1 MCRCHLRLDSEIV
14 KLAFDLPKMNLADSF
29 KAYDVRGI
37 EDETINA
44 DVALAVGFAFA
55 TVTGADRVL
64 VGGDMRPSSEAYV
77 AAFAR
82 GAAAA
87 GADVEQLG
95 LISTDMLY
103 HASGVL
109 NAPGVVFTASHNP
122 AGYNGIKMTRAAAV
136 PISVETGLADIQ
148 TLAQGYLDAGFVESV
163 PDTGEVSQRDTLTDY
178 AEYLRSLVDLSGI
191 RPLKV
196 VVDAG
201 NGMAGYTTPAVLGD
215 TVLDALP
222 IEIIPLYFEL
232 DGTFPNHPANP
243 IEPAN
248 LVDLQAAVRH
258 HGADIG
264 LAFDGDADRCFVID
278 DRGEPVTPSA
288 ITAMVAVREIARA
301 QDAGE
306 TTPVI
311 IYNLITSRVVPEA
324 VEAAGGQ
331 AIETRVGHSFIK
343 AYMAEHSA
351 VFGGEHSAHY
361 YFRDFFN
368 ADTGMLAAMHV
379 LAMLGSTDA
388 TASSL
393 AAEYTPYVASG
404 EMNSEVA
411 DQTASIAQVLAEF
424 DPGVE
429 TNVSTMDGTTV
440 AAATGDWWFNIRPSN
455 TEPLLRFNA
464 EAADEATMVWLRDT
478 VLGIIRA

>member
-1 MCRCHLRLDSEIV
+1 MSTCGLDSATVKIV
-14 KLAFDLPKMNLADSF
+14 FDQPKIDLADSF

-37 EDETINA
+37 ENQTLNT
-44 DVALAVGFAFA
+44 DVATAVGFAFA
-55 TVTGADRVL
+55 EVTGADRVL
-64 VGGDMRPSSEAYV
+64 VGGDMRPSSAEYV
-77 AAFAR
+77 DAFIR
-82 GAAAA
+82 GATAA
-87 GADVEQLG
+87 GTDVVRLG

-109 NAPGVVFTASHNP
+109 DSPGVVFTASHNP
-122 AGYNGIKMTRAAAV
+122 AGYNGMKMTRAAAV
-136 PISVETGLADIQ
+136 PMSAETGLADVQ
-148 TLAQGYLDAGFVESV
+148 ALAQSYLDAGGVQAV
-163 PDTGEVSQRDTLTDY
+163 DTIGEISERDTLTDY
-178 AEYLRSLVDLSGI
+178 ATYLRSLVDLTGI
-191 RPLKV
+191 KRLKV

-215 TVLDALP
+215 QALDALP
-222 IEIIPLYFEL
+222 IDIIPLYFDL

-248 LVDLQAAVRH
+248 LVDLQAAVRQ
-258 HGADIG
+258 HGADLG
-264 LAFDGDADRCFVID
+264 LAFDGDADRCFVVD
-278 DRGEPVTPSA
+278 ERGEPVTPSA

-301 QDAGE
+301 KDAGE

-311 IYNLITSRVVPEA
+311 IYNLITSKAVPEA
-324 VEAAGGQ
+324 VEAAGGR
-331 AIETRVGHSFIK
+331 AVKTRVGHSFIK

-379 LAMLGSTDA
+379 LAMLGSADVP
-388 TASSL
+388 ASAL

-404 EMNSEVA
+404 EINSAVY
-411 DQTASIAQVLAEF
+411 DQSATTARVLAEF
-424 DPGVE
+424 DPGVD
-429 TNVSTMDGTTV
+429 TSISTMDGTTV
-440 AAATGDWWFNIRPSN
+440 AANNGDWWFNIRPSN

-464 EAADEATMVWLRDT
+464 EAVDEATMTWLRDT
-478 VLGIIRA
+478 VLAIIRA

>member
-1 MCRCHLRLDSEIV
+1 MNIAFNQPALDLS
-14 KLAFDLPKMNLADSF
+14 DSF

-37 EDETINA
+37 EDQTINA
-44 DVALAVGFAFA
+44 DVALAVGFAFVE
-55 TVTGADRVL
+55 VTGAPTVL
-64 VGGDMRPSSEAYV
+64 VGGDMRPSSEDYV
-77 AAFAR
+77 AAFTR
-82 GAAAA
+82 GATAA
-87 GADVEQLG
+87 GAHVVQLG

-109 NAPGVVFTASHNP
+109 DAPGVVFTASHNP
-122 AGYNGIKMTRAAAV
+122 AGYNGMKMTRAGAV
-136 PISVETGLADIQ
+136 PISADTGLAEIQ
-148 TLAQGYLDAGFVESV
+148 RLAQGHLAAGFVTCDAV
-163 PDTGEVSQRDTLTDY
+163 VGEVSQRETLADY
-178 AEYLRSLVDLSGI
+178 AAYLRSLVDLSSI
-191 RPLKV
+191 RPLKI

-215 TVLDALP
+215 QVLGALP
-222 IEIIPLYFEL
+222 IEIIPLYFDL

-248 LVDLQAAVRH
+248 LVDLQAAVREH
-258 HGADIG
+258 DADLG
-264 LAFDGDADRCFVID
+264 LAFDGDADRCFVVD
-278 DRGEPVTPSA
+278 ETGEPISPSA
-288 ITAMVAVREIARA
+288 VTAMVAVREIARA

-311 IYNLITSRVVPEA
+311 IYNLITSKVVPE
-324 VEAAGGQ
+324 VVHAAGGR

-343 AYMAEHSA
+343 AYMAEHGA

-379 LAMLGSTDA
+379 LALLGAETA

-393 AAEYTPYVASG
+393 VEHYSPYVASG
-404 EMNSEVA
+404 EINSKVD
-411 DQTASIAQVLAEF
+411 DQTATIARVLDDF
-424 DPGVE
+424 DPGVPV
-429 TNVSTMDGTTV
+429 TVSTMDGTTV
-440 AAATGDWWFNIRPSN
+440 TAADNSWWFNIRPSN

-464 EAADEATMVWLRDT
+464 EAPDTATMEWLRDT
-478 VLGIIRA
+478 VLGLIRA

>member
-1 MCRCHLRLDSEIV
+1 MWGLGLDSETV
-14 KLAFDLPKMNLADSF
+14 KIEFHQPSIDLADSF

-37 EDETINA
+37 EDQTLNA
-44 DVALAVGFAFA
+44 DAALAVGFAFVEVTCA
-55 TVTGADRVL
+55 TRVL
-64 VGGDMRPSSEAYV
+64 VGGDMRPSSEDYV
-77 AAFAR
+77 AAFTR
-82 GAAAA
+82 GAVAA

-109 NAPGVVFTASHNP
+109 DAPGVVFTASHNP
-122 AGYNGIKMTRAAAV
+122 AGYNGMKMTRAAAA
-136 PISVETGLADIQ
+136 PISSDTGLADIQ
-148 TLAQGYLDAGFVESV
+148 RLAQGYLDAGFLESRAR
-163 PDTGEVSQRDTLTDY
+163 TGEVTHRDTLKDY
-178 AEYLRSLVDLSGI
+178 AQYLRSLVDLSSI

-215 TVLDALP
+215 EVLDALP
-222 IEIIPLYFEL
+222 LEIIPLYFEL

-248 LVDLQAAVRH
+248 LVDLQAAVRA

-264 LAFDGDADRCFVID
+264 LAFDGDADRCFVVD
-278 DRGEPVTPSA
+278 ERGASVTPSA
-288 ITAMVAVREIARA
+288 ITAMVAIREIARA
-301 QDAGE
+301 KEAGE

-311 IYNLITSRVVPEA
+311 IYNLITSKVVPES
-324 VEAAGGQ
+324 VEAAGGR

-379 LAMLGSTDA
+379 LAMLGATDESAST
-388 TASSL
+388 L
-393 AAEYTPYVASG
+393 AAAYTPYVASG
-404 EMNSEVA
+404 EINSQVEDQAATVA
-411 DQTASIAQVLAEF
+411 RVLAEF

-429 TNVSTMDGTTV
+429 THVSTMDGTTV
-440 AAATGDWWFNIRPSN
+440 RATDGSWWFNIRPSN

-464 EAADEATMVWLRDT
+464 EAPDEPTMAWLRDS